1 MLGAYLNTH
10 LQPHHI
16 VRPQNLAGQDK
27 VGVCIL
33 VFSPLACYSLGKEL
47 REVGLRKQ
55 GWGVKLL
62 SFYFSFL
69 EGRC

>member
-62 SFYFSFL
+62 SFYFFFL